1 MRRPVPRPAPTFP
14 TTGSPQPEKSHVRG
28 RKGSGVYAAPP
39 NPRILG
45 PREHDYICALQ
56 TSQRMDA
63 PGTPGSS
70 NSSLSLRLQEGFSRT
85 TEREEGALDFPR
97 ERSHQV
103 RRVVLSQWEGQGT
116 GLGSGRKQKDFL
128 VLMVWAFSLLPTP
141 QHPVNRQSLHVQ
153 DRGPQDPK
161 PQRSPLGLGQ
171 GPGSCYSPW
180 HLQGH
185 MDGASPDRGSI
196 SVHQVL
202 L

>member
-1 MRRPVPRPAPTFP
+1 MDLSTELIFTNLPPHDLWPYLLVYLWVKLLRGSVRRPVPRPARTFP

-28 RKGSGVYAAPP
+28 RKGSGVYATPP
-39 NPRILG
+39 NPGILG
-45 PREHDYICALQ
+45 PREHDYICALH

-141 QHPVNRQSLHVQ
+141 QHPVKGSLSMCRVE
-153 DRGPQDPK
+153 GPKTPSHK
-161 PQRSPLGLGQ
+161 GV
-171 GPGSCYSPW
+171 PW
-180 HLQGH
+180 
-185 MDGASPDRGSI
+185 
-196 SVHQVL
+196 V
-202 L
+202 